1 MFTFGIF
8 TTHLPYVAFVVFYAY
23 FLLFGVNKASSGEIE
38 NGEKFCKTEWI
49 AQKHFNK
56 EDVKVFHYS
65 DFSCD
70 EIQNQRHSVFET
82 KPGIIRPEFLSL
94 IFSSEKYFFCGTSTK
109 KHSKFINKFCFWCQ
123 DFIFFGHKPSHSES
137 STTRS
142 YTNFMNR
149 IWI

>member
-82 KPGIIRPEFLSL
+82 KPGIIRPEFLTL
-94 IFSSEKYFFCGTSTK
+94 IFSSEKYSTQIFCR
-109 KHSKFINKFCFWCQ
+109 
-123 DFIFFGHKPSHSES
+123 PPPAAV
-137 STTRS
+137 
-142 YTNFMNR
+142 
-149 IWI
+149 